1 MNLELLFWLFLE
13 LGLFYYNRVC
23 QDFSLQTEWSYESM
37 VLLYEIFFRKF
48 MQVHVGQIKY

>member
-37 VLLYEIFFRKF
+37 VLFYEIFFRKF